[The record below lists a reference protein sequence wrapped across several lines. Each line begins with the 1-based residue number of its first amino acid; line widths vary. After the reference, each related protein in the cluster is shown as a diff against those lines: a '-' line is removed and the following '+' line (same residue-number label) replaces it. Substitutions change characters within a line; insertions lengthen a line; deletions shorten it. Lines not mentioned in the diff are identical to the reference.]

1 MKKISEWGPADHL
14 AEIIIV
20 IAGLFFVYKISGWAT
35 SLVTFVFWLA
45 VGAALDLSGVGSG
58 LFVLIG
64 AHVFVLII
72 AGALGILWRDKKDL
86 SGQEFQTT
94 MGALLQNRRHQ
105 RASTPIKRL
114 RSRKNGAYSV
124 RRGSKALRVASGDR
138 AGCGNLHRPI
148 SGVSA

>member
-1 MKKISEWGPADHL
+1 MKKILEWGPADHL

-20 IAGLFFVYKISGWAT
+20 IAGLFFVYKISGWAI

-72 AGALGILWRDKKDL
+72 AGALGYFMAR
-86 SGQEFQTT
+86 QE
-94 MGALLQNRRHQ
+94 
-105 RASTPIKRL
+105 
-114 RSRKNGAYSV
+114 
-124 RRGSKALRVASGDR
+124 
-138 AGCGNLHRPI
+138 RP
-148 SGVSA
+148 